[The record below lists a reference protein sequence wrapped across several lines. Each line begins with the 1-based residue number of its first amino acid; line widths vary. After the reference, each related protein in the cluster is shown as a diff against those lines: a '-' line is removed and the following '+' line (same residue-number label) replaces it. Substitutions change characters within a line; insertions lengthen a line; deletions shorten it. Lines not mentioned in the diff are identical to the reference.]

1 MGSYQDG
8 IFKFIMK
15 IPENFP
21 DGDCP
26 VSICSMNL
34 GMEKLVLHVIKV
46 NVITDMTQVEGHQA
60 HLKAVLV
67 NDHPL
72 ASSETNKS
80 NVPFIHF
87 LWLPLNKN
95 LLRRVN

>member
-26 VSICSMNL
+26 VSINFKSKC
-34 GMEKLVLHVIKV
+34 EY
-46 NVITDMTQVEGHQA
+46 DQVERHPV
-60 HLKAVLV
+60 HLKAELV
-67 NDHPL
+67 GDHPL
-72 ASSETNKS
+72 SSSETNTS
-80 NVPFIHF
+80 NESIHPPS
-87 LWLPLNKN
+87 L
-95 LLRRVN
+95 

>member
-26 VSICSMNL
+26 VSIKFNRIYNKILDRDWFSVHL
-34 GMEKLVLHVIKV
+34 FVTELVSDHVGV
-46 NVITDMTQVEGHQA
+46 Q
-60 HLKAVLV
+60 L
-67 NDHPL
+67 
-72 ASSETNKS
+72 
-80 NVPFIHF
+80 
-87 LWLPLNKN
+87 
-95 LLRRVN
+95 

>member
-26 VSICSMNL
+26 VSINF
-34 GMEKLVLHVIKV
+34 
-46 NVITDMTQVEGHQA
+46 
-60 HLKAVLV
+60 
-67 NDHPL
+67 
-72 ASSETNKS
+72 KS
-80 NVPFIHF
+80 KCEYDPS
-87 LWLPLNKN
+87 
-95 LLRRVN
+95 

>member
-26 VSICSMNL
+26 VSIMF
-34 GMEKLVLHVIKV
+34 
-46 NVITDMTQVEGHQA
+46 
-60 HLKAVLV
+60 
-67 NDHPL
+67 
-72 ASSETNKS
+72 NKS
-80 NVPFIHF
+80 KCEYDPNREAPSASESCVGQ
-87 LWLPLNKN
+87 
-95 LLRRVN
+95 

>member
-26 VSICSMNL
+26 VS
-34 GMEKLVLHVIKV
+34 VIILKV
-46 NVITDMTQVEGHQA
+46 NANMTPVKRHPV
-60 HLKAVLV
+60 HLKVV
-67 NDHPL
+67 FISDHPL
-72 ASSETNKS
+72 ACSERN
-80 NVPFIHF
+80 
-87 LWLPLNKN
+87 
-95 LLRRVN
+95 

>member
-26 VSICSMNL
+26 VS
-34 GMEKLVLHVIKV
+34 VIILKV
-46 NVITDMTQVEGHQA
+46 NANMTPVKRHPV
-60 HLKAVLV
+60 HLKAVFIS
-67 NDHPL
+67 DHPL
-72 ASSETNKS
+72 ACSETN
-80 NVPFIHF
+80 VFIHPSS
-87 LWLPLNKN
+87 L
-95 LLRRVN
+95 

>member
-26 VSICSMNL
+26 VSIYTIDWQQTNNMVKYIIRNL
-34 GMEKLVLHVIKV
+34 
-46 NVITDMTQVEGHQA
+46 
-60 HLKAVLV
+60 
-67 NDHPL
+67 
-72 ASSETNKS
+72 
-80 NVPFIHF
+80 F
-87 LWLPLNKN
+87 
-95 LLRRVN
+95 

>member
-26 VSICSMNL
+26 VSIYSTKLENGKL
-34 GMEKLVLHVIKV
+34 G
-46 NVITDMTQVEGHQA
+46 
-60 HLKAVLV
+60 
-67 NDHPL
+67 
-72 ASSETNKS
+72 TNK
-80 NVPFIHF
+80 NKINIHEYD
-87 LWLPLNKN
+87 PSQKGIKCN
-95 LLRRVN
+95 

>member
-26 VSICSMNL
+26 VSIIL
-34 GMEKLVLHVIKV
+34 KV
-46 NVITDMTQVEGHQA
+46 NYTNMTHVERHQV

-67 NDHPL
+67 NDYPL
-72 ASSETNKS
+72 TSS
-80 NVPFIHF
+80 
-87 LWLPLNKN
+87 
-95 LLRRVN
+95 